1 MYDGKDDPMKSA
13 REDMLLQLERM
24 SRKGIKLFVD
34 GENVLPAEAVS
45 RAVREDS
52 PYMADY
58 VLDEGGAIR
67 QVRFDRV
74 TNR

>member
-1 MYDGKDDPMKSA
+1 MYDEKDDLMKGA
-13 REDMLLQLERM
+13 RKDMLLQLEQM
-24 SRKGIKLFVD
+24 SRRGIKLFVD
-34 GENVLPAEAVS
+34 GERVLPAEAVS